1 MSGTLRMRVFLVVLL
16 IGSAA
21 YMLRDTISYYTMD
34 DTEKEALIET
44 GEMDDLRRNIIHQG
58 LDLQGGMHVV
68 LEVDLEELI
77 NTRVEASDTEIQDL
91 ISSSLAQ
98 ATEEEQE
105 FFDVFAEKVEA
116 SNIRLARYFPV
127 YEKGPN
133 ADVLEALEADARDAV
148 DRAEEIIRNRVD
160 QFGVSEPT
168 IQRKGDWRII
178 VELAGISNQA
188 QAREL
193 IQATALLEFVLVQE
207 DAQLLNEVIRN
218 LDKAWAVD
226 MGEDTVTTSDAESFD
241 GVDAERSRSTQDDE
255 VEDTET
261 TEEEP
266 TQSLAEVLAGDEG
279 DSLSITGA
287 GDINRPFSSLINVG
301 SNTIWVPEENVRSIK
316 YKLQK
321 PEIASAVPSDSRL
334 AWGVSPRDITGD
346 GRQHRALYL
355 MKGNAE
361 LTGDVVTD
369 ARESLG
375 GFSGAEFVVHL
386 AMNDEGSREWTR
398 ITAGNVGKRIAIVM
412 DGNVHMAGVIRD
424 RIPDGRTQI
433 EGLNDLQEAK
443 KLAVVLRAGALPAP
457 MIIEEERTIGAS
469 LGADSVSASTR
480 AMLMG
485 LALVVVFMV
494 IYYRGAGIVA
504 DMALFLNLMFTLAVL
519 STLNATLTLP
529 GIAGLILTVGMAV
542 DANVLIFERIRE
554 ELRNAKTVKKSI
566 DDGFNRALT
575 TIVDANLTTI
585 LAAGVLWQF
594 GTGTVKGFATT
605 LFWGILTSMI
615 TAIFITRTVF
625 MVMTERKTM
634 TKLSI

>member
-34 DTEKEALIET
+34 ETRKEALIES
-44 GEMDDLRRNIIHQG
+44 GEMESIRRNIIHKG

-77 NTRVEASDTEIQDL
+77 KTRVEGGDVL
-91 ISSSLAQ
+91 IEELITNSLQEAQ
-98 ATEEEQE
+98 LNENE
-105 FFDVFAEKVEA
+105 FFPTFEKNVKA
-116 SNIRLARYFPV
+116 TNIRLARYFPI

-133 ADVLEALEADARDAV
+133 ADVLDALESDAKDAV

-160 QFGVSEPT
+160 EFGVSEPT
-168 IQRKGDWRII
+168 IQRQGDWRIV
-178 VELAGISNQA
+178 VELAGISNEA

-193 IQATALLEFVLVQE
+193 IQATALLEFVLIHE
-207 DAQLLNEVIRN
+207 DPQLLNEMIRN
-218 LDKAWAVD
+218 IDKAWTTVMD
-226 MGEDTVTTSDAESFD
+226 NIPTDTVELAE
-241 GVDAERSRSTQDDE
+241 
-255 VEDTET
+255 EDIGQIET
-261 TEEEP
+261 VP
-266 TQSLAEVLAGDEG
+266 SLAEVLAGDDG
-279 DSLSITGA
+279 DTLSITGT
-287 GDINRPFSSLINVG
+287 GDISRPFSSLINVG
-301 SNTIWVPEENVRSIK
+301 GNTIWVPEENVRSIK
-316 YKLQK
+316 RKFK
-321 PEIASAVPSDSRL
+321 NPTIAAAIPSDSRL
-334 AWGVSPRDITGD
+334 SWGVATRDIRGD
-346 GRQHRALYL
+346 GRLHRALYL
-355 MKGNAE
+355 MKETAE
-361 LTGDVVTD
+361 LTGEVVTD

-375 GFSGAEFVVHL
+375 GFSGAEFVVHIS
-386 AMNDEGSREWTR
+386 MNDEGSREWSK

-424 RIPDGRTQI
+424 KISDGRTQI
-433 EGLNDLQEAK
+433 EGMNDLQDAK

-457 MIIEEERTIGAS
+457 MVIEEERTIGAS
-469 LGADSVSASTR
+469 LGADSVSAATR
-480 AMLMG
+480 AMVFG
-485 LALVVVFMV
+485 FILVIIFMA
-494 IYYRGAGIVA
+494 IYYKGSGLIA
-504 DMALFLNLMFTLAVL
+504 DFALFLNLAFTLAVL

-554 ELRNAKTVKKSI
+554 ELRNAKTVKKAI
-566 DDGFNRALT
+566 DDGFGRALT

-594 GTGTVKGFATT
+594 GSGTIKGFATT

-615 TAIFITRTVF
+615 TAIFITRTIF
-625 MVMTERKTM
+625 MVLTERKTM

>member
-1 MSGTLRMRVFLVVLL
+1 MSGNLRMRVFLVVLL

-21 YMLRDTISYYTMD
+21 YMLKDTISYYTMD
-34 DTEKEALIET
+34 DTQKQALIES
-44 GEMDDLRRNIIHQG
+44 GDMEKIRRNIIHQG

-68 LEVDLEELI
+68 MEVDLEELI
-77 NTRVEASDTEIQDL
+77 KTRVEDGDAVIDELITRSLQEATDNEQDFF
-91 ISSSLAQ
+91 
-98 ATEEEQE
+98 AT
-105 FFDVFAEKVEA
+105 FA
-116 SNIRLARYFPV
+116 SNVETANLRLARYFPI

-133 ADVLEALEADARDAV
+133 ADVMDALESDAKDAV

-160 QFGVSEPT
+160 EFGVSEPT
-168 IQRKGDWRII
+168 IQRQGDWRII

-193 IQATALLEFVLVQE
+193 IQATALLEFVLIQE
-207 DAQLLNEVIRN
+207 DTQLLNEAIRN
-218 LDKAWAVD
+218 IDKAWAAD
-226 MGEDTVTTSDAESFD
+226 MS
-241 GVDAERSRSTQDDE
+241 DDE
-255 VEDTET
+255 ISPEDIET
-261 TEEEP
+261 AALDSVEEEAAP
-266 TQSLAEVLAGDEG
+266 SLADILSGDDG
-279 DSLSITGA
+279 DSLSITGT

-316 YKLQK
+316 QKLKK
-321 PEIASAVPSDSRL
+321 PTIASVIPMDSRL
-334 AWGVSPRDITGD
+334 AWGVATRDITGN
-346 GRQHRALYL
+346 GTLHRALYL
-355 MKGNAE
+355 MKGTAE
-361 LTGDVVTD
+361 LNGEVVTD

-375 GFSGAEFVVHL
+375 GFSGAEFVVHIS
-386 AMNDEGSREWTR
+386 MNDEGSRQWAK

-424 RIPDGRTQI
+424 KISDGRTQI
-433 EGLNDLQEAK
+433 EGMNDLQDAK

-469 LGADSVSASTR
+469 LGADSVASATR
-480 AMLMG
+480 SMVVGFL
-485 LALVVVFMV
+485 LVIVFMAV
-494 IYYRGAGIVA
+494 YYKGAGLIA
-504 DMALFLNLMFTLAVL
+504 DVALFLNLAFTLAVL

-554 ELRNAKTVKKSI
+554 ELRNAKTVKKAI
-566 DDGFNRALT
+566 DDGFGRALT

-594 GTGTVKGFATT
+594 GSGTIKGFATT
-605 LFWGILTSMI
+605 LFWGILTSMV
-615 TAIFITRTVF
+615 TAIFITRTIF
-625 MVMTERKTM
+625 MVLTERKTM

>member
-1 MSGTLRMRVFLVVLL
+1 MRVFLVVLL
-16 IGSAA
+16 IGAAA
-21 YMLRDTISYYTMD
+21 YMLRDTISYYSMND
-34 DTEKEALIET
+34 AQKEALIES
-44 GEMDDLRRNIIHQG
+44 GEMEKMRRNIIHQG

-77 NTRVEASDTEIQDL
+77 KTRVSDGDDL
-91 ISSSLAQ
+91 INDLITSSLKQ
-98 ATEEEQE
+98 AEEEE
-105 FFDVFAEKVEA
+105 SGFFSTFKANVAA
-116 SNIRLARYFPV
+116 TNIRLARYFPV

-133 ADVLEALEADARDAV
+133 GDVLDALESDAKDAV

-168 IQRKGDWRII
+168 IQRQGDWRII

-193 IQATALLEFVLVQE
+193 IQATALLEFILVQE

-218 LDKAWAVD
+218 IDKAWAAD
-226 MGEDTVTTSDAESFD
+226 MGEDTTTVKPDATAADTS
-241 GVDAERSRSTQDDE
+241 S
-255 VEDTET
+255 EDLA
-261 TEEEP
+261 P
-266 TQSLAEVLAGDEG
+266 SLADVLAGDDG
-279 DSLSITGA
+279 DSLSITGT
-287 GDINRPFSSLINVG
+287 GDISRPFSSLINIG

-316 YKLQK
+316 YKLDK
-321 PEIASAVPSDSRL
+321 PNIAASIPADSRL
-334 AWGVSPRDITGD
+334 AWGVSTRDITGD
-346 GRQHRALYL
+346 GRLHRALYL
-355 MKGNAE
+355 LKATAE
-361 LTGDVVTD
+361 LNGDVVTD

-386 AMNDEGSREWTR
+386 NMNDEGSREWTK

-424 RIPDGRTQI
+424 RIADGRTQI
-433 EGLNDLQEAK
+433 EGMNDLQDAK

-469 LGADSVSASTR
+469 LGADSVASSMKAT
-480 AMLMG
+480 LIG
-485 LALVVVFMV
+485 FVLVIIFMV
-494 IYYRGAGIVA
+494 VYYRGAGLVA
-504 DMALFLNLMFTLAVL
+504 DFALFLNLTFTLAVL

-594 GTGTVKGFATT
+594 GSGTIKGFATT

-625 MVMTERKTM
+625 MVLTERKTM

>member
-1 MSGTLRMRVFLVVLL
+1 MRVFLVVLL
-16 IGSAA
+16 VGAAA

-34 DTEKEALIET
+34 DTQKEALIES
-44 GEMDDLRRNIIHQG
+44 GEMDEIRKNIIHQG

-77 NTRVEASDTEIQDL
+77 NTRVEDGDDEIKEL
-91 ISSSLAQ
+91 ISRSLSEAQ
-98 ATEEEQE
+98 ESETE
-105 FFDVFAEKVEA
+105 FFPTFAKNVNA
-116 SNIRLARYFPV
+116 TNIRLARYFPI

-133 ADVLEALEADARDAV
+133 ADVLDALEADAKDAV

-168 IQRKGDWRII
+168 IQRQGDWRIV

-207 DAQLLNEVIRN
+207 DPQLLDEVIRN
-218 LDKAWAVD
+218 IDKAWAAEL
-226 MGEDTVTTSDAESFD
+226 GEDTTTAVAEETSAD
-241 GVDAERSRSTQDDE
+241 TTADE
-255 VEDTET
+255 AA
-261 TEEEP
+261 P
-266 TQSLAEVLAGDEG
+266 SLADILAGEEG
-279 DSLSITGA
+279 DTLSVTGT
-287 GDINRPFSSLINVG
+287 GDASRPFSSLINVG

-316 YKLQK
+316 RKL
-321 PEIASAVPSDSRL
+321 EASAIAPAVPSDSKL

-346 GRQHRALYL
+346 GRMHRALYL
-355 MKGNAE
+355 MKGSAE

-386 AMNDEGSREWTR
+386 SMNDEGAREWTK

-424 RIPDGRTQI
+424 KISDGRTQI
-433 EGLNDLQEAK
+433 EGMNDLQDAK

-457 MIIEEERTIGAS
+457 MVIEEERTIGAS
-469 LGADSVSASTR
+469 LGADSVAAGTR
-480 AMLMG
+480 ATVFG
-485 LALVVVFMV
+485 FILVIIFMAV
-494 IYYRGAGIVA
+494 YYRGAGLVA
-504 DMALFLNLMFTLAVL
+504 DVALFLNLAFTLAVL

-554 ELRNAKTVKKSI
+554 ELRNGKTVKKSI

-594 GTGTVKGFATT
+594 GSGTIKGFATT
-605 LFWGILTSMI
+605 LFWGILTSMV
-615 TAIFITRTVF
+615 TAIFITRTIF
-625 MVMTERKTM
+625 MVLTERKTM
-634 TKLSI
+634 TKMSI

>member
-21 YMLRDTISYYTMD
+21 YMLKDTISYYTMD
-34 DTEKEALIET
+34 EAKKEALLES
-44 GEMDDLRRNIIHQG
+44 GELEKIRRNIIHQG

-77 NTRVEASDTEIQDL
+77 KTRVEGNDVVIDEL
-91 ISSSLAQ
+91 ISSSLQEAQ
-98 ATEEEQE
+98 QEEVDFFSTFATN
-105 FFDVFAEKVEA
+105 VEA
-116 SNIRLARYFPV
+116 SNVRLARYFPI

-133 ADVLEALEADARDAV
+133 ADVMDALESDAKDAV

-160 QFGVSEPT
+160 EFGVSEPI

-178 VELAGISNQA
+178 VELAGISNEA

-193 IQATALLEFVLVQE
+193 IQATALLEFVLIQE
-207 DAQLLNEVIRN
+207 DSQLLNEVIRN
-218 LDKAWAVD
+218 IDKAWAAD
-226 MGEDTVTTSDAESFD
+226 MGDEDSTEQLETAAVDTSAED
-241 GVDAERSRSTQDDE
+241 IV
-255 VEDTET
+255 
-261 TEEEP
+261 P
-266 TQSLAEVLAGDEG
+266 SLADVLAGDEG
-279 DSLSITGA
+279 DSLSITGT
-287 GDINRPFSSLINVG
+287 GDIGRPFSSLINVG

-316 YKLQK
+316 RKLKK
-321 PEIASAVPSDSRL
+321 PTIAASIPTDSRL
-334 AWGVSPRDITGD
+334 AWGVSSRDISGD
-346 GRQHRALYL
+346 GRLHRALYL
-355 MKGNAE
+355 MKGTAE

-386 AMNDEGSREWTR
+386 SMNDEGSREWTK

-412 DGNVHMAGVIRD
+412 DGHVHMAGVIRD
-424 RIPDGRTQI
+424 KISDGRTQI
-433 EGLNDLQEAK
+433 EGMNDLQDAK

-469 LGADSVSASTR
+469 LGADSVASATR
-480 AMLMG
+480 AMVIG
-485 LALVVVFMV
+485 FILVIIFMAV
-494 IYYRGAGIVA
+494 YYKGAGLIA
-504 DMALFLNLMFTLAVL
+504 DVALFINLAFTLAVL

-566 DDGFNRALT
+566 DDGFGRALT

-594 GTGTVKGFATT
+594 GSGTIKGFATT

-625 MVMTERKTM
+625 MVLTERKTM

>member
-21 YMLRDTISYYTMD
+21 YMLKDTISYYTMSE
-34 DTEKEALIET
+34 TQKEALLES
-44 GEMDDLRRNIIHQG
+44 GELEKIRRNIIHQG

-77 NTRVEASDTEIQDL
+77 KTRVEGGDIEIDEL
-91 ISSSLAQ
+91 ITNSLAE
-98 ATEEEQE
+98 AQE
-105 FFDVFAEKVEA
+105 NETDFFQTFSANVEA
-116 SNIRLARYFPV
+116 ANIRLARYFPI

-133 ADVLEALEADARDAV
+133 ADVMDALESDAKDAV

-160 QFGVSEPT
+160 EFGVSEPT
-168 IQRKGDWRII
+168 IQRQGAWRII
-178 VELAGISNQA
+178 VELAGISNEA

-193 IQATALLEFVLVQE
+193 IQATALLEFVLIQE
-207 DAQLLNEVIRN
+207 DAQLLDEVIRN
-218 LDKAWAVD
+218 IDKAWAAD
-226 MGEDTVTTSDAESFD
+226 MGAEESADTLEVTAADTSAEEVVPSLTD
-241 GVDAERSRSTQDDE
+241 ILSGDD
-255 VEDTET
+255 
-261 TEEEP
+261 
-266 TQSLAEVLAGDEG
+266 G
-279 DSLSITGA
+279 DSLSITGT

-301 SNTIWVPEENVRSIK
+301 SNTIWVPDENVRSIK
-316 YKLQK
+316 RKLKK
-321 PEIASAVPSDSRL
+321 PTIASAIPMDSRL
-334 AWGVSPRDITGD
+334 AWGVSSRDITGD
-346 GRQHRALYL
+346 GKLHRALYL
-355 MKGNAE
+355 MKSTAE

-386 AMNDEGSREWTR
+386 SMNDEGSREWSK

-412 DGNVHMAGVIRD
+412 DGQVHMAGVIRD
-424 RIPDGRTQI
+424 KISDGRTQI
-433 EGLNDLQEAK
+433 EGMNDLQDAK

-469 LGADSVSASTR
+469 LGADSVASATK
-480 AMLMG
+480 AMVVGFL
-485 LALVVVFMV
+485 LVIVFMA
-494 IYYRGAGIVA
+494 IYYKGAGLIA
-504 DMALFLNLMFTLAVL
+504 DLALFLNLAFTLAVL

-566 DDGFNRALT
+566 DDGFGRALT

-594 GTGTVKGFATT
+594 GSGTIKGFATT

-615 TAIFITRTVF
+615 TAIFITRTIF

>member
-1 MSGTLRMRVFLVVLL
+1 MSGPLRMRVFLVVLL
-16 IGSAA
+16 VGAAA

-34 DTEKEALIET
+34 ETQKEALIES
-44 GEMDDLRRNIIHQG
+44 GEMDDIRKNIIHQG

-77 NTRVEASDTEIQDL
+77 KTRVEDGDAEIDAL
-91 ISSSLAQ
+91 ISRSLEEAQ
-98 ATEEEQE
+98 NNEAE
-105 FFDVFAEKVEA
+105 FFPTFAKNVDA
-116 SNIRLARYFPV
+116 TNIRLARYFPI

-133 ADVLEALEADARDAV
+133 SDVMDALEADAKDAV

-168 IQRKGDWRII
+168 IQRKGAWRIV
-178 VELAGISNQA
+178 VELAGITNQA

-207 DAQLLNEVIRN
+207 DPQLLDEVIRN
-218 LDKAWAVD
+218 IDKAWAAD
-226 MGEDTVTTSDAESFD
+226 MGEDTTSIEEVTADTTIDES
-241 GVDAERSRSTQDDE
+241 A
-255 VEDTET
+255 
-261 TEEEP
+261 P
-266 TQSLAEVLAGDEG
+266 SLADVLSGEEG
-279 DSLSITGA
+279 DSLSITGT
-287 GDINRPFSSLINVG
+287 GDVGRPFSSLINVG

-316 YKLQK
+316 RKLEK
-321 PEIASAVPSDSRL
+321 PNIAAAVTLDSKL

-346 GRQHRALYL
+346 GRMHRALYL
-355 MKGNAE
+355 MKGTAE

-386 AMNDEGSREWTR
+386 SMNDEGSREWTK

-424 RIPDGRTQI
+424 KIADGRTQI
-433 EGLNDLQEAK
+433 EGMNDLQDAK

-457 MIIEEERTIGAS
+457 MVIEEERTIGAS
-469 LGADSVSASTR
+469 LGADSVAAGTQ
-480 AMLMG
+480 ATVFG
-485 LALVVVFMV
+485 FILVIIFMA
-494 IYYRGAGIVA
+494 IYYRGAGLIA
-504 DMALFLNLMFTLAVL
+504 DVALFLNLGFTLAIL

-594 GTGTVKGFATT
+594 GSGTVKGFATT
-605 LFWGILTSMI
+605 LFWGILSSMI
-615 TAIFITRTVF
+615 TAIFITRTIF

>member
-1 MSGTLRMRVFLVVLL
+1 MSGNLRMRVFLVVLL
-16 IGSAA
+16 IGAAA
-21 YMLRDTISYYTMD
+21 YMLKDTISFYTMD
-34 DTEKEALIET
+34 ENQRTALEES
-44 GEMDDLRRNIIHQG
+44 GELDAMRKNIIHRG

-68 LEVDLEELI
+68 LEVDLEELVK
-77 NTRVEASDTEIQDL
+77 TRVEGGDIEINGL
-91 ISSSLAQ
+91 IESSLKEAQ
-98 ATEEEQE
+98 ENETDFFAT
-105 FFDVFAEKVEA
+105 FGKNVEA
-116 SNIRLARYFPV
+116 SNLRLARYFPV

-133 ADVLEALEADARDAV
+133 ADVLEALEADAKDAV

-168 IQRKGDWRII
+168 IQRQGDWRII
-178 VELAGISNQA
+178 VELAGITNQA
-188 QAREL
+188 QARDL
-193 IQATALLEFVLVQE
+193 IQATALLEFVLIQE
-207 DAQLLNEVIRN
+207 DQALLDEVIRN
-218 LDKAWAVD
+218 IDKAWAATLDSGDVAAENNETSPITAESD
-226 MGEDTVTTSDAESFD
+226 SAGSEIAPSLADVLSGEDA
-241 GVDAERSRSTQDDE
+241 
-255 VEDTET
+255 DT
-261 TEEEP
+261 
-266 TQSLAEVLAGDEG
+266 
-279 DSLSITGA
+279 LSITGK
-287 GDINRPFSSLINVG
+287 GDINRPFSSLINIG
-301 SNTIWVPEENVRSIK
+301 SNTIWVPEENVRAVK
-316 YKLQK
+316 RKLES
-321 PEIASAVPSDSRL
+321 PAVAAAIPADSRL
-334 AWGVSPRDITGD
+334 AWYVTPRDITGD
-346 GRQHRALYL
+346 GRLHRALYL
-355 MKGNAE
+355 MKAEAE

-386 AMNDEGSREWTR
+386 NMNDEGSREWSK
-398 ITAGNVGKRIAIVM
+398 ITGGNVGKRVAIVM

-424 RIPDGRTQI
+424 KIADGRTQI
-433 EGLNDLQEAK
+433 EGMNDLQDAK

-469 LGADSVSASTR
+469 LGNDSVAAGTQ
-480 AMLMG
+480 ATVIG
-485 LALVVVFMV
+485 FILVIIFMV
-494 IYYRGAGIVA
+494 VYYRGAGLIA
-504 DMALFLNLMFTLAVL
+504 DFALFLNLAFTLAVL

-554 ELRNAKTVKKSI
+554 ELRNGKTIKKSI

-594 GTGTVKGFATT
+594 GSGTVKGFATT

-615 TAIFITRTVF
+615 TAIFITRTIF

>member
-1 MSGTLRMRVFLVVLL
+1 MSGNLRMRVFLVVLL
-16 IGSAA
+16 IGAAA

-34 DTEKEALIET
+34 DTRREELIEN
-44 GEMDDLRRNIIHQG
+44 GEMEELRKNIIHKG

-68 LEVDLEELI
+68 LEVDLEELVK
-77 NTRVEASDTEIQDL
+77 TRVEGGDVEINT
-91 ISSSLAQ
+91 IIETSLAE
-98 ATEEEQE
+98 AENNETD
-105 FFDVFAEKVEA
+105 FFSTFAKNIEA

-133 ADVLEALEADARDAV
+133 SDVMDALEADAKDAV

-168 IQRKGDWRII
+168 IQRQGDWRIV

-207 DAQLLNEVIRN
+207 DQILLDEVIRN
-218 LDKAWAVD
+218 IDKAWAAT
-226 MGEDTVTTSDAESFD
+226 M
-241 GVDAERSRSTQDDE
+241 DDE
-255 VEDTET
+255 PSPQEDDGLDSMLESDT
-261 TEEEP
+261 TNAALAP
-266 TQSLAEVLAGDEG
+266 SLADVLAGDDT
-279 DSLSITGA
+279 DSLSITGT
-287 GDINRPFSSLINVG
+287 GDINRPFSSLINIG

-316 YKLQK
+316 RKLDD
-321 PEIASAVPSDSRL
+321 PLIAASIPSDSRL
-334 AWGVSPRDITGD
+334 AWHVSPRDITGD
-346 GRQHRALYL
+346 GKLHRAMYL
-355 MKGNAE
+355 MKAEAE

-375 GFSGAEFVVHL
+375 GFSGAEFVVHVS
-386 AMNDEGSREWTR
+386 MNDEGSREWSK
-398 ITAGNVGKRIAIVM
+398 ITGGNVGKRVGIVM

-424 RIPDGRTQI
+424 KIADGRTQI
-433 EGLNDLQEAK
+433 EGMNDLQDAK

-457 MIIEEERTIGAS
+457 MIIQEERTIGAS
-469 LGADSVSASTR
+469 LGADSVAAGTQ
-480 AMLMG
+480 ATLIG
-485 LALVVVFMV
+485 FVLVLIFMV
-494 IYYRGAGIVA
+494 VYYRGAGLIA
-504 DMALFLNLMFTLAVL
+504 DFALFLNLAFTLAVL

-554 ELRNAKTVKKSI
+554 ELRNGKTVKKAI

-594 GTGTVKGFATT
+594 GSGTVKGFATT

-615 TAIFITRTVF
+615 TAIFITRTIFRVL
-625 MVMTERKTM
+625 TERKTM

>member
-16 IGSAA
+16 VGSAA
-21 YMLRDTISYYTMD
+21 YMLKDTISYYTMD
-34 DTEKEALIET
+34 ETQKQALIES
-44 GEMDDLRRNIIHQG
+44 GELDDMRRNIIHQG

-77 NTRVEASDTEIQDL
+77 KTRVEDSDAEIEAL
-91 ISSSLAQ
+91 ISTSLAEAQ
-98 ATEEEQE
+98 TEELE
-105 FFDVFAEKVEA
+105 FFPTFTKNVNAT
-116 SNIRLARYFPV
+116 NIRLARYFPI

-133 ADVLEALEADARDAV
+133 ADVLDALEADAKDAV

-160 QFGVSEPT
+160 QFGVSEPI
-168 IQRKGDWRII
+168 IQRKGAWRIV

-207 DAQLLNEVIRN
+207 DPQLLDEVIRN
-218 LDKAWAVD
+218 IDKAWV
-226 MGEDTVTTSDAESFD
+226 AEM
-241 GVDAERSRSTQDDE
+241 DDE
-255 VEDTET
+255 SAEEDSEMVVADTAAAELAV
-261 TEEEP
+261 P
-266 TQSLAEVLAGDEG
+266 SLADVLSGADG
-279 DSLSITGA
+279 DSLSITGT
-287 GDINRPFSSLINVG
+287 GDASRPFSSLINVG

-316 YKLQK
+316 RKLEH
-321 PEIASAVPSDSRL
+321 PNIARAVSSDSRL
-334 AWGVSPRDITGD
+334 AWGVTPRDITGD
-346 GRQHRALYL
+346 GRMHRALYL
-355 MKGNAE
+355 MKSTAE

-375 GFSGAEFVVHL
+375 GFSGAEFVVHVD
-386 AMNDEGSREWTR
+386 MNDEGSREWTK

-424 RIPDGRTQI
+424 KIADGRTQI
-433 EGLNDLQEAK
+433 EGMNDLQDAK

-457 MIIEEERTIGAS
+457 MIIQEERTIGAS
-469 LGADSVSASTR
+469 LGADSVAAGTR
-480 AMLMG
+480 ATVFG
-485 LALVVVFMV
+485 FILVIIFMA
-494 IYYRGAGIVA
+494 IYYRGAGLVA
-504 DMALFLNLMFTLAVL
+504 DLALFLNLGFTLAVL

-554 ELRNAKTVKKSI
+554 ELRNGKTVKKAI

-594 GTGTVKGFATT
+594 GSGTVKGFATT

-615 TAIFITRTVF
+615 TAIFITRTIF
-625 MVMTERKTM
+625 MVLTERKTM

>member
-16 IGSAA
+16 IGSAV
-21 YMLRDTISYYTMD
+21 YMLKDTISYYTMD
-34 DTEKEALIET
+34 ESQKEALVES
-44 GEMDDLRRNIIHQG
+44 GEMDELRRNIIHQG

-77 NTRVEASDTEIQDL
+77 KTRVEDGDAEINDL
-91 ISSSLAQ
+91 ISNSL
-98 ATEEEQE
+98 TESQENEVE
-105 FFDVFAEKVEA
+105 FFPTFAKNVDA

-133 ADVLEALEADARDAV
+133 SDVLDALESDAKDAV

-168 IQRKGDWRII
+168 IQRQGAWRIV

-207 DAQLLNEVIRN
+207 DPQLLDEVIRN
-218 LDKAWAVD
+218 IDKAWAST
-226 MGEDTVTTSDAESFD
+226 MDTDSTSMDDTSTDAMLASD
-241 GVDAERSRSTQDDE
+241 TSSAEAA
-255 VEDTET
+255 
-261 TEEEP
+261 P
-266 TQSLAEVLAGDEG
+266 SLADVLSGDEG
-279 DSLSITGA
+279 DSLSITGTGDA
-287 GDINRPFSSLINVG
+287 GRPFSSLINVG

-316 YKLQK
+316 RKLQK
-321 PEIASAVPSDSRL
+321 PNIASAISSDSKL
-334 AWGVSPRDITGD
+334 AWGVNPRDITGD
-346 GRQHRALYL
+346 GRLHRALYL
-355 MKGNAE
+355 MKAKAE

-386 AMNDEGSREWTR
+386 NMNDEGSREWSK

-424 RIPDGRTQI
+424 KISDGRTQI
-433 EGLNDLQEAK
+433 EGMNDLQDAK

-457 MIIEEERTIGAS
+457 MIIQEERTIGAS
-469 LGADSVSASTR
+469 LGADSVKDGTR
-480 AMLMG
+480 ATVFG
-485 LALVVVFMV
+485 FILVVIFMA
-494 IYYRGAGIVA
+494 IYYRGAGLVA
-504 DMALFLNLMFTLAVL
+504 DFALILNLGFTLAVL

-554 ELRNAKTVKKSI
+554 ELRNAKTVKKAI

-594 GTGTVKGFATT
+594 GSGTIKGFATT

-615 TAIFITRTVF
+615 TAIFITRTIF
-625 MVMTERKTM
+625 MVLTERKTM

>member
-16 IGSAA
+16 VGSAA
-21 YMLRDTISYYTMD
+21 YMLKDTISYYTMD
-34 DTEKEALIET
+34 ETQKQALIES
-44 GEMDDLRRNIIHQG
+44 GELDDMRRNIIHQG

-77 NTRVEASDTEIQDL
+77 KTRVEDSDAEIEAL
-91 ISSSLAQ
+91 ISTSLAQ
-98 ATEEEQE
+98 AQTEELE
-105 FFDVFAEKVEA
+105 FFPTFTKNVNAT
-116 SNIRLARYFPV
+116 NIRLARYFPI

-133 ADVLEALEADARDAV
+133 ADVLDALEADAKDAV

-160 QFGVSEPT
+160 QFGVSEPI
-168 IQRKGDWRII
+168 IQRKGAWRIV

-207 DAQLLNEVIRN
+207 DPQLLDEVIRN
-218 LDKAWAVD
+218 IDKAWV
-226 MGEDTVTTSDAESFD
+226 AEM
-241 GVDAERSRSTQDDE
+241 DDE
-255 VEDTET
+255 SAEEDSEMVVADTAAAELAV
-261 TEEEP
+261 P
-266 TQSLAEVLAGDEG
+266 SLADVLSGADG
-279 DSLSITGA
+279 DSLSITGT
-287 GDINRPFSSLINVG
+287 GDASRPFSSLINVG

-316 YKLQK
+316 RKLEH
-321 PEIASAVPSDSRL
+321 PNIARAVSSDSRL
-334 AWGVSPRDITGD
+334 AWGVTPRDITGD
-346 GRQHRALYL
+346 GRMHRALYL
-355 MKGNAE
+355 MKSTAE

-375 GFSGAEFVVHL
+375 GFSGAEFVVHVD
-386 AMNDEGSREWTR
+386 MNDEGSREWTK

-424 RIPDGRTQI
+424 KIADGRTQI
-433 EGLNDLQEAK
+433 EGMNDLQDAK

-457 MIIEEERTIGAS
+457 MIIQEERTIGAS
-469 LGADSVSASTR
+469 LGADSVAAGTR
-480 AMLMG
+480 ATVFG
-485 LALVVVFMV
+485 FILVIIFMA
-494 IYYRGAGIVA
+494 IYYRGAGLVA
-504 DMALFLNLMFTLAVL
+504 DLALFLNLGFTLAVL

-554 ELRNAKTVKKSI
+554 ELRNGKTVKKAI

-594 GTGTVKGFATT
+594 GSGTVKGFATT

-615 TAIFITRTVF
+615 TAIFITRTIF
-625 MVMTERKTM
+625 MVLTERKTM

>member
-1 MSGTLRMRVFLVVLL
+1 MSGTLRMRVFLIVLL
-16 IGSAA
+16 VGSAA
-21 YMLRDTISYYTMD
+21 YMLSDTIRYYSMD
-34 DTEKEALIET
+34 ETQKEALIES
-44 GEMDDLRRNIIHQG
+44 GEMEELRRNIIHQG

-68 LEVDLEELI
+68 LEVDLEELVK
-77 NTRVEASDTEIQDL
+77 TRVEGNDEVIDDL
-91 ISSSLAQ
+91 IASSLREA
-98 ATEEEQE
+98 EEQE
-105 FFDVFAEKVEA
+105 TDFFATFSSKVEA
-116 SNIRLARYFPV
+116 ANIRLARYFPV

-133 ADVLEALEADARDAV
+133 SDVLDALESDAKDAV

-168 IQRKGDWRII
+168 IQRQGDWRII

-193 IQATALLEFVLVQE
+193 IQATALLEFVLVSE
-207 DAQLLNEVIRN
+207 DTQLLNEVIRN
-218 LDKAWAVD
+218 IDKVWAAD
-226 MGEDTVTTSDAESFD
+226 MGDDTTAVSTSSEA
-241 GVDAERSRSTQDDE
+241 TDE
-255 VEDTET
+255 NLDEAA
-261 TEEEP
+261 P
-266 TQSLAEVLAGDEG
+266 SLADVIAGDNS
-279 DSLSITGA
+279 DSLSITGT
-287 GDINRPFSSLINVG
+287 GDINRPFSSLINLG

-316 YKLQK
+316 YKFSK
-321 PEIASAVPSDSRL
+321 PNIAAAIPSDNRL
-334 AWGVSPRDITGD
+334 AWGVSTRDITGD
-346 GRQHRALYL
+346 GRLHRALYL
-355 MKGNAE
+355 MKGTPE

-386 AMNDEGSREWTR
+386 SMNDEGSREWTK

-424 RIPDGRTQI
+424 RIADGRTQI
-433 EGLNDLQEAK
+433 EGMNDLQDAK

-457 MIIEEERTIGAS
+457 MIIQEERTIGAS
-469 LGADSVSASTR
+469 LGADSVTASTR
-480 AMLMG
+480 ATLIG
-485 LALVVVFMV
+485 FALVIVFMV
-494 IYYRGAGIVA
+494 VYYKGAGLIA
-504 DMALFLNLMFTLAVL
+504 DVALFLNLTFTLAVL

-594 GTGTVKGFATT
+594 GSGTIKGFATT

>member
-1 MSGTLRMRVFLVVLL
+1 MSGPLRMRVFLVVLL
-16 IGSAA
+16 VGAAA
-21 YMLRDTISYYTMD
+21 YMLRDTVSYYTMD
-34 DTEKEALIET
+34 ETQKEALIES
-44 GEMDDLRRNIIHQG
+44 GEMDEIRKNIIHKG

-77 NTRVEASDTEIQDL
+77 KTRVEDGDAEIDAL
-91 ISSSLAQ
+91 ISNSLEEAQ
-98 ATEEEQE
+98 TNETE
-105 FFDVFAEKVEA
+105 FFPTFAKNVDA
-116 SNIRLARYFPV
+116 TNIRLARYFPV

-133 ADVLEALEADARDAV
+133 SDVMDALEADAKDAV

-168 IQRKGDWRII
+168 IQRKGAWRIV
-178 VELAGISNQA
+178 VELAGITNQA

-207 DAQLLNEVIRN
+207 DPQLLDEVIRN
-218 LDKAWAVD
+218 IDKAWAAD
-226 MGEDTVTTSDAESFD
+226 MGEEVSDETA
-241 GVDAERSRSTQDDE
+241 DE
-255 VEDTET
+255 VVEADTTAEIA
-261 TEEEP
+261 P
-266 TQSLAEVLAGDEG
+266 SLADILSGEEG
-279 DSLSITGA
+279 DSLSITGT
-287 GDINRPFSSLINVG
+287 GDVGRPFSSLINVG

-316 YKLQK
+316 RKLEK
-321 PEIASAVPSDSRL
+321 PSIAAAVSSDSKL

-346 GRQHRALYL
+346 GRMHRALYL
-355 MKGNAE
+355 MKGTAE

-386 AMNDEGSREWTR
+386 SMNDEGSREWTK

-424 RIPDGRTQI
+424 KIADGRTQI
-433 EGLNDLQEAK
+433 EGMNDLQDAK

-457 MIIEEERTIGAS
+457 MVIEEERTIGAS
-469 LGADSVSASTR
+469 LGADSVAAGTQ
-480 AMLMG
+480 ATVFG
-485 LALVVVFMV
+485 FILVIIFMA
-494 IYYRGAGIVA
+494 IYYRGAGLIA
-504 DMALFLNLMFTLAVL
+504 DLALFLNLGFTLAVL

-594 GTGTVKGFATT
+594 GSGTVKGFATT
-605 LFWGILTSMI
+605 LFWGILSSMI
-615 TAIFITRTVF
+615 TAIFITRTIF

>member
-16 IGSAA
+16 VGSAA

-34 DTEKEALIET
+34 ETQKEALIES
-44 GEMDDLRRNIIHQG
+44 GDMEKIRRNIIHQG

-77 NTRVEASDTEIQDL
+77 KTRVEGSDAEIDEL
-91 ISSSLAQ
+91 ISRSLEDAQ
-98 ATEEEQE
+98 NNETE
-105 FFDVFAEKVEA
+105 FFSTFANNVES
-116 SNIRLARYFPV
+116 SNLRLARYFPL

-133 ADVLEALEADARDAV
+133 ADVLEALESDAKDAV

-160 QFGVSEPT
+160 EFGVSEPT
-168 IQRKGDWRII
+168 IQRQGDWRII
-178 VELAGISNQA
+178 VELAGISNEA

-193 IQATALLEFVLVQE
+193 IQATALLEFVLVEE
-207 DAQLLNEVIRN
+207 DSQLLNEFIRN
-218 LDKAWAVD
+218 LDKAWAAE
-226 MGEDTVTTSDAESFD
+226 MGDEGPEDTLEVA
-241 GVDAERSRSTQDDE
+241 E
-255 VEDTET
+255 VEAEPADTSA
-261 TEEEP
+261 TEIAP
-266 TQSLAEVLAGDEG
+266 SLAEVLAGDDG

-287 GDINRPFSSLINVG
+287 GDISRPFSSLINVG

-316 YKLQK
+316 RKLKK
-321 PEIASAVPSDSRL
+321 PELAASVPSESRL
-334 AWGVSPRDITGD
+334 AWGVSSRDISGD
-346 GRQHRALYL
+346 GLLHRALYL
-355 MKGNAE
+355 MKANAE

-375 GFSGAEFVVHL
+375 GFSGAEFVVHVS
-386 AMNDEGSREWTR
+386 MNDEGSREWSK

-424 RIPDGRTQI
+424 KISDGRTQI
-433 EGLNDLQEAK
+433 EGMNDLQDAK

-457 MIIEEERTIGAS
+457 MVIEEERTIGAS
-469 LGADSVSASTR
+469 LGADSVAAGTR
-480 AMLMG
+480 ATVFG
-485 LALVVVFMV
+485 FILVVIFMV
-494 IYYRGAGIVA
+494 IYYRGAGLVA
-504 DMALFLNLMFTLAVL
+504 DVALFLNLAFTLAVL

-594 GTGTVKGFATT
+594 GSGTIKGFATT

-625 MVMTERKTM
+625 MVLTERKTM